1 PHLGRRHPA
10 MAHPDRTGRLPGH
23 RQQRSLRAHHDGRPR
38 QRVPGVDTCTPG
50 FPGALGNP
58 RLDQRGQERQG
69 LPQREPT
76 ARGQPAATTA
86 VSSCDSE
93 PRPGR
98 PDHQRAADHRSGN
111 VATLGADE
119 PSWLLHEPSGRGG
132 LPVPRGPGVQ
142 PPSVPLTRAR
152 EGGGVGSRWGSY
164 IDKNDDPGRTR
175 QMGESEA
182 SQYYPSEPLMAPGD
196 EGTTRELP
204 SPAPAYPA
212 ATLVTMACQIV
223 AVLAAVLVI
232 ARGESVL
239 AGIPLL
245 LAMILFSVTHK
256 GWLWWLRYPKSRILT
271 RKQLSTLAPGM
282 WVVPPGSRYAVRM

>member
-1 PHLGRRHPA
+1 
-10 MAHPDRTGRLPGH
+10 
-23 RQQRSLRAHHDGRPR
+23 
-38 QRVPGVDTCTPG
+38 
-50 FPGALGNP
+50 
-58 RLDQRGQERQG
+58 
-69 LPQREPT
+69 
-76 ARGQPAATTA
+76 
-86 VSSCDSE
+86 
-93 PRPGR
+93 
-98 PDHQRAADHRSGN
+98 
-111 VATLGADE
+111 
-119 PSWLLHEPSGRGG
+119 
-132 LPVPRGPGVQ
+132 
-142 PPSVPLTRAR
+142 
-152 EGGGVGSRWGSY
+152 
-164 IDKNDDPGRTR
+164 
-175 QMGESEA
+175 MGESEA
-182 SQYYPSEPLMAPGD
+182 SQYYPSEPLMAPGE

-282 WVVPPGSRYAVRM
+282 WVVPPGSRYAVRMREAPTGMQHNPVVADGLTWEELHIMAPIYGFKGVPKGSEAS